1 MKLED
6 INWRQKY
13 VTIKCVKSLKERQ
26 MPLSEPLLCALS
38 DYIREGRF
46 KSLHRNVFLTANAPY
61 KPFGSS
67 SSINNILAYHLCQ
80 CHIKPPVK
88 CGPHILRH
96 SLATMLVNNGTP
108 IKGIS
113 DILGHSNIE
122 TTQIYAKVNFN
133 KLQNAVMP
141 FPNCQIGE

>member
-1 MKLED
+1 
-6 INWRQKY
+6 
-13 VTIKCVKSLKERQ
+13 
-26 MPLSEPLLCALS
+26 
-38 DYIREGRF
+38 
-46 KSLHRNVFLTANAPY
+46 
-61 KPFGSS
+61 
-67 SSINNILAYHLCQ
+67 
-80 CHIKPPVK
+80 
-88 CGPHILRH
+88 
-96 SLATMLVNNGTP
+96 MLVNNGTP